1 MWIVNLI
8 KKQYALKKIDTI
20 QMDMLLKQ
28 VYSYRDGFAMLFV
41 YDWVKIPLVYT
52 QVVAIATYGYFFI
65 CLIGRQPKLD
75 QKSMETEITILFP
88 IFTTFQMLFYL
99 GWLKVGQFLMNPFG
113 EDDDDFELNYVL
125 DRNTCIAHMMATEIA
140 DQCPD
145 VGPPMEK
152 LIPHTRASF
161 KIQPEDIEESERLLE
176 QRKGQRQRL
185 GGLIRAIDEAKKNS
199 KKNGDIEE
207 E

>member
-1 MWIVNLI
+1 
-8 KKQYALKKIDTI
+8 
-20 QMDMLLKQ
+20 MDYYWKFQ
-28 VYSYRDGFAMLFV
+28 
-41 YDWVKIPLVYT
+41 
-52 QVVAIATYGYFFI
+52 
-65 CLIGRQPKLD
+65 
-75 QKSMETEITILFP
+75 EITILFP

-125 DRNTCIAHMMATEIA
+125 DRNTYIAHMMATDLA

-145 VGPPMEK
+145 PEGPPMEK

-161 KIQPEDIEESERLLE
+161 KIQDVIPKSHLASFKLTENEMKLVKQEDIEECERLIE
-176 QRKGQRQRL
+176 QEKKGHRRRL
-185 GGLIRAIDEAKKNS
+185 GLLVRAMDEAKRKSGS